1 MFCSD
6 CGSWNR
12 AEAARCVRCGIRMP
26 ETTDKRQGPPDPSV
40 TALRQV
46 TGGRYTIM
54 HRVGEGGM
62 ASVYYAL
69 NVALDSPVVI
79 KVLHPHL
86 AREQEMRERFRR
98 EAESAAQLMHPHI
111 CKIIDFGMVDDHVF
125 LVMPYMARG
134 TLSDRIGG
142 HRSLSPET
150 TAAVA
155 AQVATGL
162 DYAHRRTDDEDQGQ
176 FER

>member
-1 MFCSD
+1 MFCPD

-12 AEAARCVRCGIRMP
+12 GEAARCVRCGIRMP
-26 ETTDKRQGPPDPSV
+26 DSSDKRQAPPDPSG
-40 TALRQV
+40 TPLGQV
-46 TGGRYTIM
+46 PGGRYTIM

-69 NVALDSPVVI
+69 QASLSSPVVI

-86 AREQEMRERFRR
+86 AREHEMRERFRR

-111 CKIIDFGMVDDHVF
+111 CKIIDFGMVDDHVW
-125 LVMPYMARG
+125 LVMPYLARG

-142 HRSLSPET
+142 PPSLFPGT
-150 TAAVA
+150 TPPV
-155 AQVATGL
+155 T
-162 DYAHRRTDDEDQGQ
+162 
-176 FER
+176 

>member
-1 MFCSD
+1 MFCPD

-12 AEAARCVRCGIRMP
+12 AEAARCLRSRVRVP
-26 ETTDKRQGPPDPSV
+26 DSSDKRQAPPDPSV

-69 NVALDSPVVI
+69 QVSLDSPVVI

-86 AREQEMRERFRR
+86 AREHEMRERFRR

-111 CKIIDFGMVDDHVF
+111 CKIIDFGMVDDHVYC
-125 LVMPYMARG
+125 VMPYLARG
-134 TLSDRIGG
+134 TLSDRIGR
-142 HRSLSPET
+142 HPALSSGAY
-150 TAAVA
+150 AA
-155 AQVATGL
+155 G
-162 DYAHRRTDDEDQGQ
+162 
-176 FER
+176 

>member
-1 MFCSD
+1 MFCTD

-12 AEAARCVRCGIRMP
+12 GEAARCVRCGIRMP
-26 ETTDKRQGPPDPSV
+26 ASSDRRQSPPDPSV

-69 NVALDSPVVI
+69 NVSLDSPVVI

-86 AREQEMRERFRR
+86 AREHEMRERFKIGRASCR
-98 EAESAAQLMHPHI
+98 ER
-111 CKIIDFGMVDDHVF
+111 V
-125 LVMPYMARG
+125 
-134 TLSDRIGG
+134 
-142 HRSLSPET
+142 
-150 TAAVA
+150 
-155 AQVATGL
+155 
-162 DYAHRRTDDEDQGQ
+162 
-176 FER
+176 

>member
-1 MFCSD
+1 MFCPD

-26 ETTDKRQGPPDPSV
+26 DSSDKRQAPPDPSV

-69 NVALDSPVVI
+69 
-79 KVLHPHL
+79 
-86 AREQEMRERFRR
+86 
-98 EAESAAQLMHPHI
+98 
-111 CKIIDFGMVDDHVF
+111 
-125 LVMPYMARG
+125 
-134 TLSDRIGG
+134 
-142 HRSLSPET
+142 
-150 TAAVA
+150 
-155 AQVATGL
+155 QV
-162 DYAHRRTDDEDQGQ
+162 
-176 FER
+176 